1 MFGKKEK
8 KEVADTTTPVPVKSS
23 NASGTRT
30 APKGLIIAAA
40 AVGAVALVSPF
51 VLPKVAPTE
60 TSDMANV
67 EVSAAPSQPAPNTPT
82 AQPSE
87 TMVDPMMLI
96 NQALTGYQTKL
107 QSTGGVELSL
117 ITSDGQTVQMKLLP
131 NGDYSAVTDVPTAP
145 EWLLIDNQ
153 MYAKLGDNELK
164 TQKAGLEAIGKPNAQ
179 WTDAAVGSDKQ
190 ARLLNAGNMTNA
202 VADLVPLMQEIVV
215 RAGENGSQVIEGKV
229 DPVTA
234 GSLSEIY
241 GLTSAGESNTSTPG
255 AQATVAFVVDA
266 SGILTGYIVTP
277 PNAGQTVSTSVLQF
291 SPVTL
296 TAPPEDQ
303 VVTLEDLSQ
312 VVTPAQPSASAMPS
326 TSVAPMPS
334 GAPSTAVV
342 PPAPSTPAS
351 TNAVQPST
359 SATR

>member
-8 KEVADTTTPVPVKSS
+8 NDAVEEKSVSSKPRSEDVEVKP
-23 NASGTRT
+23 AS
-30 APKGLIIAAA
+30 KGLIGIAA
-40 AVGAVALVSPF
+40 AVGLVALVAPF
-51 VLPKVAPTE
+51 VLPKVSPTE
-60 TSDMANV
+60 TSDVVNV
-67 EVSAAPSQPAPNTPT
+67 EVSTAPT
-82 AQPSE
+82 AQPMQSSPAAQPSE
-87 TMVDPMMLI
+87 VVVDPMMLI
-96 NQALTGYQTKL
+96 NQALTAYQTKL
-107 QSTGGVELSL
+107 QNTGGVELSL

-164 TQKAGLEAIGKPNAQ
+164 TQKAGLEAIGKPNAK

-215 RAGENGSQVIEGKV
+215 RAGDNGSQVIEGKV

-241 GLTSAGESNTSTPG
+241 GLTSAGETNTSTPG
-255 AQATVAFVVDA
+255 AQATVTFVVDA
-266 SGILTGYIVTP
+266 SGLLTGYIVTP

-291 SPVTL
+291 APVTL

-312 VVTPAQPSASAMPS
+312 VVTPAQPSVAPVPSGAPS
-326 TSVAPMPS
+326 TTVAPVPS

-342 PPAPSTPAS
+342 PPAVPSPSAS
-351 TNAVQPST
+351 TNAVKP
-359 SATR
+359 